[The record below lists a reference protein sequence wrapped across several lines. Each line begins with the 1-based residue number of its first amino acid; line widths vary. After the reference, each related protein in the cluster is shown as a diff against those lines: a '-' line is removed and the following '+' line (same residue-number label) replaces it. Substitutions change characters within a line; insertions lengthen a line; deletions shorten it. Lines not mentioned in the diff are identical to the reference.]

1 MAGSYAW
8 HFPSGGLPLPASL
21 EKMLHLGEAH
31 LAAKHAELILERD
44 LLRTHV
50 LAAEKPEAAEDSI
63 LVSHYLE
70 ILIVLSFVARVHHET
85 GNPVEGGRSHEAIGQ
100 HVCLPASRDTA
111 AAFDTAFEFVNLI
124 GERIIHP
131 LFFSIRNECLI
142 SVDPR
147 LHLFVHSSEPG
158 PRIDREVTDQLKYR
172 HGHQSDLTGQLLG
185 LGVARQV
192 WLSIYHNCAGAAD
205 TRPAHEIEHE
215 GWVLFL
221 PDTVKSN
228 EKSHGLGFLEIIRIH
243 VRNRSRVLRAVSED
257 VEL

>member
-8 HFPSGGLPLPASL
+8 HFPSGLLPLPGPL

-31 LAAKHAELILERD
+31 LAAKHAELILERN

-50 LAAEKPEAAEDSI
+50 LAAKKPEAAEDSI
-63 LVSHYLE
+63 LVSNYLE
-70 ILIVLSFVARVHHET
+70 ILIVLSFVARVHHEP
-85 GNPVEGGRSHEAIGQ
+85 GNPVEGGGSHEAIGQ
-100 HVCLPASRDTA
+100 HVCLSAGRDTA
-111 AAFDTAFEFVNLI
+111 AALDTAFEFVNFL

-131 LFFSIRNECLI
+131 LFFGVRNEWLI
-142 SVDPR
+142 GMDPR
-147 LHLFVHSSEPG
+147 LHLLVHSSEPG
-158 PRIDREVTDQLKYR
+158 PRIDREVADQFEYR
-172 HGHQSDLTGQLLG
+172 HGHQSDLAGQLLG
-185 LGVARQV
+185 LGMARKV

-243 VRNRSRVLRAVSED
+243 VRNRSRVLRAISE
-257 VEL
+257 